1 MKKIWTKF
9 IFILVLV
16 FSNNSFSLT
25 REELGQKLIQEYSKM
40 YLENKGKELIKK
52 EIIGLTKKYISETSS
67 GMVNSAFAAINI
79 YESWKVYQSSN
90 SDVQKANASFQL
102 VASVLY
108 SVPYLNLMAIGTSV
122 NSALMSQSFT
132 SKYLEIISEIQRIN
146 NRKLEII
153 KNNYLVEASFFVK
166 LVDEIKTANLLY
178 IDLSNLEKEFCDSSQ
193 IVVNPENLENCSIYY
208 YILSDLVSKIS
219 NRFYY
224 LYSYPYTEIDRKT
237 LFSQIQLSESD
248 FNAIQ
253 KNLVSTRNNLLNI
266 LNKIE
271 REYLN
276 ISDLMIS
283 SFTNVETVNQRVLNC
298 ETGII
303 GQIKEMTKEINQD
316 FKELKFD
323 EMLLLRDFLIEK
335 MNAIEISYSNFCGS
349 KENTN
354 IKFLITTLHK
364 RLDQLQ

>member
-1 MKKIWTKF
+1 M
-9 IFILVLV
+9 LVLV

-316 FKELKFD
+316 TKELKFD